1 MIYFKNVDFKTRDFS
16 PLMKLDLAGVGLNKE
31 FRFIRNMIFVKKNCC
46 LKVTKPSHFLLYTK
60 RSKYLPNLLIAALSF
75 CLMS

>member
-31 FRFIRNMIFVKKNCC
+31 F
-46 LKVTKPSHFLLYTK
+46 
-60 RSKYLPNLLIAALSF
+60 
-75 CLMS
+75 